1 MTSSDPSYSSWY
13 VFYKATNLPEWG
25 FLDDSSSYY
34 FSFLGQEDHDHFR
47 KLNFASI
54 FISVSLL
61 WIKLVIRSRI
71 KNRKRSFF
79 GLDVIKLFTC
89 WGRFTYKS
97 ILEICSGDIFGDLW
111 TLKSMLRVFKSKGLQ
126 PGLEARSTSGLDTL
140 LHWYLTSLSGNI
152 PTFFTHYQ

>member
-1 MTSSDPSYSSWY
+1 MTSSDPSYSFWY

-71 KNRKRSFF
+71 KNQKRSFLWA
-79 GLDVIKLFTC
+79 GYNKVI
-89 WGRFTYKS
+89 Y
-97 ILEICSGDIFGDLW
+97 
-111 TLKSMLRVFKSKGLQ
+111 MLREIYLQ
-126 PGLEARSTSGLDTL
+126 K
-140 LHWYLTSLSGNI
+140 HIGNL
-152 PTFFTHYQ
+152 FR

>member
-13 VFYKATNLPEWG
+13 VFYKATNLPKWG
-25 FLDDSSSYY
+25 FLDSSSYY
-34 FSFLGQEDHDHFR
+34 FSFSGQEEHDHLR
-47 KLNFASI
+47 KLNFASS

-71 KNRKRSFF
+71 KNWKRSFY

-89 WGRFTYKS
+89 FTYKS

-111 TLKSMLRVFKSKGLQ
+111 TLKPMLLVFKSKGLQ